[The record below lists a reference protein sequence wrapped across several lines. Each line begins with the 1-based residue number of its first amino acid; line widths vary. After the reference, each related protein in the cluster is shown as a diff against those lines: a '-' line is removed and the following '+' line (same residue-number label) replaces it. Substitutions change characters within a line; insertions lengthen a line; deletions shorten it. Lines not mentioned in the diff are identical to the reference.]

1 MVISFDPPTP
11 PPLSL
16 LLSNGSAANDEEEE
30 ESERER
36 LFLQEE
42 RSEEDDSFALLR
54 RQVTITVKGYD
65 QLLNLVLDEA
75 VEFLRVMVMHV
86 IGLLLLVEFCISMVM
101 VESISSSPP
110 HPDEISSFQALSSAF
125 LLRCLLFQFCSKS
138 TAAFLLLITSSPATS
153 TSLRR
158 GYYSTTCPEAES
170 IVRQVMI
177 NALRSSDPRSVTS
190 VMLIQFHECFVDERC
205 SILDEEKFA
214 RDQNQKNI
222 MDPGYARAITME
234 KSLSAAMDSYD
245 NFLLFDTTFYEF
257 AILISYGN
265 YISRR

>member
-1 MVISFDPPTP
+1 
-11 PPLSL
+11 
-16 LLSNGSAANDEEEE
+16 
-30 ESERER
+30 
-36 LFLQEE
+36 
-42 RSEEDDSFALLR
+42 
-54 RQVTITVKGYD
+54 
-65 QLLNLVLDEA
+65 
-75 VEFLRVMVMHV
+75 
-86 IGLLLLVEFCISMVM
+86 
-101 VESISSSPP
+101 
-110 HPDEISSFQALSSAF
+110 
-125 LLRCLLFQFCSKS
+125 
-138 TAAFLLLITSSPATS
+138 
-153 TSLRR
+153 
-158 GYYSTTCPEAES
+158 
-170 IVRQVMI
+170 MI